1 MITNLESVTVYVNDQ
16 DQALDFYVNKLGFEK
31 RADNPMGP
39 GMRWVTV
46 APPGGKT
53 EIVLARIKQVCRWW
67 AAQDSNLEP
76 SRYERRALPLS

>member
-53 EIVLARIKQVCRWW
+53 EIVLASIKHQASVPLVGRPGF
-67 AAQDSNLEP
+67 EP
-76 SRYERRALPLS
+76 GTKSL

>member
-1 MITNLESVTVYVNDQ
+1 MITNLETVTVYVNDQ

-31 RADNPMGP
+31 RADNPIGP

-67 AAQDSNLEP
+67 AAQDSNLELLLH
-76 SRYERRALPLS
+76 SWEMLPN